1 LEETGVPVLG
11 VLPRDDSLS
20 TPSRHLGLVPADE
33 RIAAARATVD
43 ALSSMVSSCVDL
55 EALLGVARLAPSMSA
70 EPWRP
75 FPFVGARRVVALAAG
90 PAFTF
95 RYAAN
100 VEMLRAGGAEVIEFD
115 PLVDDALPAGTDA
128 VVIGGGF
135 PELYADRLAANLP
148 MLRSV
153 RAVVAEGARVYAE
166 CAGLLY
172 LAKTLEGHEMCGV
185 VPTDVVMTKRLSL
198 GYRDAVGV
206 TDAVAG
212 LRVTGHVHHR
222 TASTP
227 AAGDAPLWRLDGEP
241 AGFATDNV
249 LASYLH
255 LHFAGAPAVPHWL
268 LARGVDR
275 V

>member
-1 LEETGVPVLG
+1 
-11 VLPRDDSLS
+11 
-20 TPSRHLGLVPADE
+20 
-33 RIAAARATVD
+33 
-43 ALSSMVSSCVDL
+43 MVASCVDL
-55 EALLGVARLAPSMSA
+55 EALLGVARSAPALSA

-75 FPFVGARRVVALAAG
+75 DPFVGARRVVALAAG

-100 VEMLRAGGAEVIEFD
+100 VEMLRAGGADVVEFD
-115 PLVDDALPAGTDA
+115 PLVDEALPAGTDA

-185 VPTDVVMTKRLSL
+185 VPTDVAMTRRLSL

-206 TDAVAG
+206 SDAVAG

-227 AAGDAPLWRLDGEP
+227 AVGKVPLWRLDGEP

-255 LHFAGAPAVPHWL
+255 LHFTGAPAIPQWL
-268 LARGVDR
+268 LARVDR